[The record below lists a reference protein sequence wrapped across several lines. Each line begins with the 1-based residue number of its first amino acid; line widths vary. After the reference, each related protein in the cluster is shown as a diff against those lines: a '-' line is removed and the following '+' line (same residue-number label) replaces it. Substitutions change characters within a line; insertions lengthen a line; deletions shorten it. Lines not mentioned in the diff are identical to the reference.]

1 MVPLYVLNDAD
12 HFKTKIFFSIFG
24 QLTNW
29 SISYLIGPSEKVVV
43 REKVVPLF
51 IRNQLVK
58 VSSRSDIQKARKCL
72 IMGPHSKINEKP
84 ISLQLVSNQGGF
96 RLTKFAR
103 LFFGGYWDHIGQF
116 GTKISLF
123 QTSSQ
128 NDENYTELDWTILLV
143 SPS

>member
-58 VSSRSDIQKARKCL
+58 VLSRSDIQKARKCL
-72 IMGPHSKINEKP
+72 ITGPHSKINEKP
-84 ISLQLVSNQGGF
+84 ISLQLVSN
-96 RLTKFAR
+96 
-103 LFFGGYWDHIGQF
+103 
-116 GTKISLF
+116 
-123 QTSSQ
+123 
-128 NDENYTELDWTILLV
+128 
-143 SPS
+143 